1 MKFAKKPAKQK
12 TTPKKSGGGTAVPAQ
27 NMTRPAGERCV
38 LCGAETG
45 VLPTQPLSL
54 RPDYVAGC
62 GQLCADCFDKL
73 YKQE

>member
-1 MKFAKKPAKQK
+1 M
-12 TTPKKSGGGTAVPAQ
+12 PAQ